1 MPFTLVRQDITRM
14 KTDAIV
20 NAANTQLLMGGGVC
34 GAIFRA
40 AGPEQMQ
47 EACSRLSP
55 IRTGEA
61 VITPGFNLPAKYVIH
76 TAGPVYDRQNPQKCE
91 RLLRSSY
98 TASLQL
104 ASQYHCES
112 IAFPLISS
120 GIYGYPKNKA
130 LQTAISAIRDYLS
143 EHDMDVYLAVFDR
156 DACSISEELL
166 GGMEAFIDQNYVD
179 AHTYKR
185 RLPEEAAQG
194 AVMQMPDAAASA
206 SRQPQELDDFVRHLD
221 EPFNETLMRLIDARG
236 MKDPEVYRKANI
248 DRKLFSKIRTGKGYT
263 PGKKTILALCIA
275 LELNMEETED
285 LLEKAGYALS
295 GSRLGDV
302 IVTYFIENG
311 EYDIYEINEALFR
324 YSQPLLGAG

>member
-1 MPFTLVRQDITRM
+1 M
-14 KTDAIV
+14 
-20 NAANTQLLMGGGVC
+20 
-34 GAIFRA
+34 
-40 AGPEQMQ
+40 
-47 EACSRLSP
+47 
-55 IRTGEA
+55 
-61 VITPGFNLPAKYVIH
+61 
-76 TAGPVYDRQNPQKCE
+76 
-91 RLLRSSY
+91 
-98 TASLQL
+98 
-104 ASQYHCES
+104 
-112 IAFPLISS
+112 
-120 GIYGYPKNKA
+120 
-130 LQTAISAIRDYLS
+130 
-143 EHDMDVYLAVFDR
+143 
-156 DACSISEELL
+156 
-166 GGMEAFIDQNYVD
+166 D

-324 YSQPLLGAG
+324 YNQPLLGAG